1 MLVEIK
7 LWITSLFIKWAFSMC
22 PEGEFKTNFS
32 IFLLNNIHKL

>member
-7 LWITSLFIKWAFSMC
+7 LWITSLFIKCAYSMC

-32 IFLLNNIHKL
+32 IFLANNIHKL